1 MKKINTFAEYMEDET
16 RVPAAEREQ
25 INFEAELIGKMIEA
39 RQQKG
44 LSQRELAELAG
55 VKQPAIARLEGLKAT
70 PQLDTLFKILTPLGY
85 TLSIMPLQKE
95 K

>member
-16 RVPAAEREQ
+16 RVSAAEREQ

-55 VKQPAIARLEGLKAT
+55 VKQPEIARLEGLKAT